1 MILLT
6 RLNSEPVLINSDL
19 IVTAEANP
27 DTVIA
32 LTTGERIRV
41 RESLAEISSLVVGFR
56 RQISGQAAERRQ
68 MNREVKPGDGEAN
81 QISPY

>member
-32 LTTGERIRV
+32 LSTGERIRV
-41 RESLAEISSLVVGFR
+41 RETLAEISLLVVGFR
-56 RQISGQAAERRQ
+56 RQISGLSAERGQ
-68 MNREVKPGDGEAN
+68 MNREVKPGDGQAN
-81 QISPY
+81 QISPH

>member
-68 MNREVKPGDGEAN
+68 MNREVKPSDGEAN

>member
-32 LTTGERIRV
+32 LSTGERIRV
-41 RESLAEISSLVVGFR
+41 RETLAEISSLVIHFR
-56 RQISGQAAERRQ
+56 QQVSALAAERHQR
-68 MNREVKPGDGEAN
+68 NREVTPGDGQAN
-81 QISPY
+81 QISPH